1 MLEWY
6 QLLAIFAAVFTGLG
20 SIICV
25 ILWYIVRNT
34 IADLRTVEAELS
46 NHRLHVSENYA
57 KSADVKESYEKLCRY
72 LDEVRD
78 AINRMAVAVAK
89 DGNNNK

>member
-1 MLEWY
+1 MIEWY
-6 QLLAIFAAVFTGLG
+6 QLCSIFAAIFTALG
-20 SIICV
+20 SIICA

-34 IADLRTVEAELS
+34 IADLRAVEAEVA

-57 KSADVKESYEKLCRY
+57 KAADVKDSYEKLCRY

-78 AINRMAVAVAK
+78 AINRMAVVMATK
-89 DGNNNK
+89 GSDNK